1 MTDYPLTN
9 EIPKA
14 HYFLDFLNDPVS
26 ITIIRIAAVLIA
38 VVYVSAYLYIRIRK
52 DKKDGEK

>member
-1 MTDYPLTN
+1 MKDYPLTN

-26 ITIIRIAAVLIA
+26 ITIIRIAAVLVA
-38 VVYVSAYLYIRIRK
+38 VIFVSAYFYIRMRRS
-52 DKKDGEK
+52 KKDGEK